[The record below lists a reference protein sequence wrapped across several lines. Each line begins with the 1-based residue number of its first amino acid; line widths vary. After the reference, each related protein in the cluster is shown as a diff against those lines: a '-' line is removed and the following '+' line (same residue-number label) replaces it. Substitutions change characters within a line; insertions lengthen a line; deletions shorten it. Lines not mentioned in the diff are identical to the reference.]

1 MVDVRVGRCEN
12 AQNDEKLTR
21 LHPHSAPFKKLLF
34 YSAGNFNYT
43 PADSVSLSVCLSGRQ
58 LQVQHTAD
66 DDDDKY
72 LNTVCSF
79 KMSELISV

>member
-21 LHPHSAPFKKLLF
+21 LHPHSAPFKKLFF

-43 PADSVSLSVCLSGRQ
+43 PAESVSLSVCPGDSYKYNTRQ
-58 LQVQHTAD
+58 MMMMMI
-66 DDDDKY
+66 
-72 LNTVCSF
+72 N
-79 KMSELISV
+79 I